1 MAIDGIR
8 EAAPPGEEPSSRL
21 LDHAPSRATRRR
33 RMPRRL
39 ERALPI
45 LLLVPSIL
53 GIGVFVY
60 GFIAWTGWVSVSN
73 WTTFVQDLSFRGFD
87 AYVRLLTDFRFLSGL
102 RNVIVFTVLFVGAC
116 VLIGL
121 ALAILLDRQPW
132 GAPLWRNL
140 FLFPLAISFVV
151 TGVVWQWLLNPRAG
165 VNLILDTLGVETLP
179 MWYIS
184 TEIIPGWQWGQIEVA
199 IPVALVAV
207 VIAAAWQMAGFA
219 MAIYLAGLQGVS
231 DDLREA
237 ARVDGASEFSI
248 YRRIILPMLRP
259 MTITIVIVLGHISL
273 KTFDL
278 IFVMT
283 GPGTGYV
290 TDVPAVYMY
299 ESTFRANQ
307 FARGAAISVVL
318 LILVVALMAPAVWAR
333 NRTEEATRE

>member
-1 MAIDGIR
+1 MGESSDVG
-8 EAAPPGEEPSSRL
+8 AAPGGADVVSPTPDSA
-21 LDHAPSRATRRR
+21 APRHRTTMRRV
-33 RMPRRL
+33 

-45 LLLVPSIL
+45 LLLTPSIL
-53 GIGVFVY
+53 AVAVFVY

-73 WTTFVQDLSFRGFD
+73 WTTFVRDLSFSGFD
-87 AYVRLLTDFRFLSGL
+87 AYTRLFSDFRFLSGL
-102 RNVIVFTVLFVGAC
+102 RNVIVFTVLFVG
-116 VLIGL
+116 VSVVIGL
-121 ALAILLDRQPW
+121 LLAVLLDRDPW
-132 GAPLWRNL
+132 GAPIWRNL

-151 TGVVWQWLLNPRAG
+151 TGVVWQWLFNPRAG
-165 VNLILDTLGVETLP
+165 VNLLLERLGTDTLP
-179 MWYIS
+179 MWYVS
-184 TEIIPGWQWGQIEVA
+184 TEIVPGWRWGQIDVA
-199 IPVALVAV
+199 IPIALVAV
-207 VIAAAWQMAGFA
+207 VIAAVWQMSGFA

-237 ARVDGASEFSI
+237 ARVDGASEFQV
-248 YRRIILPMLRP
+248 YRRVILPMLLP

-278 IFVMT
+278 IYVMT

-318 LILVVALMAPAVWAR
+318 LVLVVALMAPAVWAR
-333 NRTEEATRE
+333 NRTEEAASE

>member
-1 MAIDGIR
+1 MAQSTGVGVASGGADAVADDELVAR
-8 EAAPPGEEPSSRL
+8 PRQ
-21 LDHAPSRATRRR
+21 RAWARRF
-33 RMPRRL
+33 
-39 ERALPI
+39 ERYLPV
-45 LLLVPSIL
+45 LLLLPSIIA
-53 GIGVFVY
+53 IGVFVY

-73 WTTFVQDLSFRGFD
+73 WTTFVRDLSFRGFD
-87 AYVRLLTDFRFLSGL
+87 AYVRLLSDFRFLSGL
-102 RNVIVFTVLFVGAC
+102 RNVIVFTILFVG
-116 VLIGL
+116 VSVVIGL
-121 ALAILLDRQPW
+121 LLATLLDRDPW

-151 TGVVWQWLLNPRAG
+151 TGVVWQWLFNPRAG
-165 VNLILDTLGVETLP
+165 VNLLLERLGTETLP
-179 MWYIS
+179 LWYVS
-184 TEIIPGWQWGQIEVA
+184 TEIIPGWRWGQIDVV

-207 VIAAAWQMAGFA
+207 VIAAVWQMSGFA
-219 MAIYLAGLQGVS
+219 MAIYLAGLQGIS

-237 ARVDGASEFSI
+237 ARVDGASEPQI
-248 YRRIILPMLRP
+248 YRRVILPMLLP

-278 IFVMT
+278 IYVMT

-318 LILVVALMAPAVWAR
+318 LVLVVALMAPAVWAR
-333 NRTEEATRE
+333 NRTEEAASE

>member
-1 MAIDGIR
+1 MAVHS
-8 EAAPPGEEPSSRL
+8 EAGVATGDAGSSRVTTQEPSAKQRWS
-21 LDHAPSRATRRR
+21 
-33 RMPRRL
+33 RRL
-39 ERALPI
+39 ERALPV
-45 LLLVPSIL
+45 LLLSPSML
-53 GIGVFVY
+53 AMGVFVY

-73 WTTFVQDLSFRGFD
+73 WTTFVRDLSFGGFS
-87 AYVRLLTDFRFLSGL
+87 AYTRLLDDFRFLSGL
-102 RNVIVFTVLFVGAC
+102 RNVIVFTVLFVG
-116 VLIGL
+116 VSVIIGL
-121 ALAILLDRQPW
+121 LLAILLDRDPW
-132 GAPLWRNL
+132 GGALWRNL

-151 TGVVWQWLLNPRAG
+151 TGVVWQWLFNPRAG
-165 VNLILDTLGVETLP
+165 VNLLLDRLGVETLP
-179 MWYIS
+179 MWYVS
-184 TEIIPGWQWGQIEVA
+184 TEIIPGWRWGQIDVA

-207 VIAAAWQMAGFA
+207 VVAAVWQMSGFA

-248 YRRIILPMLRP
+248 YRRVILPMLLP

-318 LILVVALMAPAVWAR
+318 LVLVVLLMAPAVWAR
-333 NRTEEATRE
+333 NRTEEGSRE

>member
-8 EAAPPGEEPSSRL
+8 EAAPPGEEPSERL
-21 LDHAPSRATRRR
+21 LDSAPSRATRRR

-39 ERALPI
+39 EQALPI

-73 WTTFVQDLSFRGFD
+73 WTTFVQDLSFRGFH
-87 AYVRLLTDFRFLSGL
+87 AYARLLTDFRFLSGL
-102 RNVIVFTVLFVGAC
+102 RNVVVFTVLFVGAC

-121 ALAILLDRQPW
+121 ALAIMLDRRPR
-132 GAPLWRNL
+132 GAPIWRNL

-165 VNLILDTLGVETLP
+165 VNLILDRLGVETLP
-179 MWYIS
+179 MWYVS
-184 TEIIPGWQWGQIEVA
+184 TDILPGWQWGQIQVA

-207 VIAAAWQMAGFA
+207 VVAAAWQMAGFA
-219 MAIYLAGLQGVS
+219 MAIYLAGLQGIS
-231 DDLREA
+231 EDLREA
-237 ARVDGASEFSI
+237 ARVDGASELSI

>member
-1 MAIDGIR
+1 MAVSSDAEVGAR
-8 EAAPPGEEPSSRL
+8 DVGSKSVKERSPG
-21 LDHAPSRATRRR
+21 HVRRKR
-33 RMPRRL
+33 SL
-39 ERALPI
+39 ERALPV
-45 LLLVPSIL
+45 LLLLPSIL
-53 GIGVFVY
+53 AMAVFVY

-73 WTTFVQDLSFRGFD
+73 WTTFVRDLSFGGFD
-87 AYVRLLTDFRFLSGL
+87 AYTRLLDDFRFLSGL
-102 RNVIVFTVLFVGAC
+102 RNVIVFTVLFVGVSV
-116 VLIGL
+116 VLGL
-121 ALAILLDRQPW
+121 LLAIMLDRDPW
-132 GAPLWRNL
+132 GGPLWRNI

-165 VNLILDTLGVETLP
+165 VNLLLERFGVENLP
-179 MWYIS
+179 MWYVS
-184 TEIIPGWQWGQIEVA
+184 TAVIPGWRWGQIDLV
-199 IPVALVAV
+199 IPLALVAV
-207 VIAAAWQMAGFA
+207 VVAAAWQMSGFA
-219 MAIYLAGLQGVS
+219 MAIYLAGLQGIS

-248 YRRIILPMLRP
+248 YRRVILPMLRP

-278 IFVMT
+278 IYVMT

-318 LILVVALMAPAVWAR
+318 LVLVVLLMAPAIWAR
-333 NRTEEATRE
+333 NKTEEASRE

>member
-1 MAIDGIR
+1 MAQTTGVGVAGSDAGTESGHSPIVR
-8 EAAPPGEEPSSRL
+8 KPRSPWA
-21 LDHAPSRATRRR
+21 RRF
-33 RMPRRL
+33 
-39 ERALPI
+39 ERYLPI
-45 LLLVPSIL
+45 LLLLPSIL
-53 GIGVFVY
+53 AMGIFVY

-73 WTTFVQDLSFRGFD
+73 WTTFVRDLSFGGFD
-87 AYVRLLTDFRFLSGL
+87 AYTRLFSDFRFLSGL
-102 RNVIVFTVLFVGAC
+102 RNVIVFTVLFVG
-116 VLIGL
+116 VSVVIGL
-121 ALAILLDRQPW
+121 SLAMLLDRDPW
-132 GAPLWRNL
+132 GAPIWRNL

-151 TGVVWQWLLNPRAG
+151 TGVVWQWLFNPRAG
-165 VNLILDTLGVETLP
+165 INLLLDRLGTETLP
-179 MWYIS
+179 MWYVS
-184 TEIIPGWQWGQIEVA
+184 TEIIPGWRWGQIDVA

-207 VIAAAWQMAGFA
+207 VIAAVWQMSGFA

-237 ARVDGASEFSI
+237 ARVDGASEGQI
-248 YRRIILPMLRP
+248 YRRVILPMLLP

-278 IFVMT
+278 IYVMT

-318 LILVVALMAPAVWAR
+318 LVLVVALMAPAVWAR
-333 NRTEEATRE
+333 NRTEEAASE

>member
-1 MAIDGIR
+1 VW
-8 EAAPPGEEPSSRL
+8 
-21 LDHAPSRATRRR
+21 RRR
-33 RMPRRL
+33 T
-39 ERALPI
+39 ERALPV
-45 LLLVPSIL
+45 LLVTPSIL
-53 GIGVFVY
+53 AMGLFVY

-73 WTTFVQDLSFRGFD
+73 WTTFVRDLSFSGFD
-87 AYVRLLTDFRFLSGL
+87 AYTRLFSDFRFLSGL
-102 RNVIVFTVLFVGAC
+102 RNVIVFTILFVGAS

-121 ALAILLDRQPW
+121 LLAVLLDRDPW
-132 GAPLWRNL
+132 GAPIWRNL

-151 TGVVWQWLLNPRAG
+151 TGVVWQWLFNPSAG
-165 VNLILDTLGVETLP
+165 VNLLLERFGMESLP
-179 MWYIS
+179 LWYVS
-184 TEIIPGWQWGQIEVA
+184 TEIIPGWRWGQIDVA
-199 IPVALVAV
+199 IPIALVAV
-207 VIAAAWQMAGFA
+207 VVAAVWQMSGFA

-237 ARVDGASEFSI
+237 ARVDGASESQV
-248 YRRIILPMLRP
+248 YRRVILPMLLP

-278 IFVMT
+278 IYVMT

-318 LILVVALMAPAVWAR
+318 LVLVVLLMAPAVWAR
-333 NRTEEATRE
+333 NRTEAASSE